1 MNRKIINYLLG
12 FYIFF
17 TLYNT
22 LIPFHFDLGWS
33 QLGEQIRRISWKMYI
48 LNGKPAS
55 LTDLV
60 GNVILFIP
68 FGFLM
73 YTFLLQRDVRG
84 RMLKTVLAGGLL
96 SFTIEFLQL
105 FIHSRDTALHDL
117 VNNTLGSGIGAIAA
131 MFFSRT
137 VLQLTRRMF
146 LELNRTRPVLLIVLL
161 ILFGQTFSAIMPFT
175 VSISVSSLV
184 QSVKE
189 TNLIPFAYK
198 PVSVLFF
205 GEYSKEAQFQLSE
218 PALDALESAGVP
230 PEIVAQLG
238 PLQSEPVKTRRRFL
252 NTLKDLIGRDHV
264 RQYGDVILT
273 QALVRSQEEQFD
285 ITQMLENLLFWMA
298 VGYLTMMCFSLY
310 FAGKGHSQTLWWL
323 LPPLFFAGLESLQLI
338 ITSRV
343 SDVNDIIGGTAGV
356 YLGYALYRLF
366 PPGRADLQTLNLR
379 IFRVPALVYLAFM
392 FFSGFRPFDWSP
404 AHIHKDL
411 MTGNLVPF
419 YAYFRKTTLWNI
431 YDLVHSLTFFLPV
444 SLYWSALLKQ
454 RGKGYGGI
462 YVRMGLAGL
471 CAGLLIEFAQLL
483 SDSRVAEITDVIAYA
498 GSGALGTFLLYYYEH
513 QIAPAARDRKAAASV

>member
-1 MNRKIINYLLG
+1 MNRKIVNYLLG

-17 TLYNT
+17 TIYNT
-22 LIPFHFDLGWS
+22 LIPFHFDIGWS
-33 QLGEQIRRISWKMYI
+33 QLGDQIRRISWKMYGI
-48 LNGKPAS
+48 NGKPAS

-60 GNVILFIP
+60 GNVILFVP

-73 YTFLLQRDVRG
+73 YTFLWQRGIR
-84 RMLKTVLAGGLL
+84 RRIFITVLAGGML
-96 SFTIEFLQL
+96 SLTIEFLQL

-117 VNNTLGSGIGAIAA
+117 VNNMLGSGIGAITAV
-131 MFFSRT
+131 FFSRT
-137 VLQLTRRMF
+137 VLQLTRRAF
-146 LELNRTRPVLLIVLL
+146 LELIRTRPVLLIVVL
-161 ILFGQTFSAIMPFT
+161 ILLGQTFSAVMPFT

-205 GEYSKEAQFQLSE
+205 EEYSKDAQFQINQ
-218 PALDALESAGVP
+218 PALTALGQAGLP
-230 PEIVAQLG
+230 PDLTAQLRQ
-238 PLQSEPVKTRRRFL
+238 LQSEPVASRRRFL
-252 NTLKDLIGRDHV
+252 NTLKDVIGRDNV
-264 RQYGDVILT
+264 RQYGDLILT
-273 QALVRSQEEQFD
+273 HALVRSQEEQFD
-285 ITQMLENLLFWMA
+285 VTQMLENILFWMA
-298 VGYLTMMCFSLY
+298 MGYLAMMSFQLY
-310 FAGKGHSQTLWWL
+310 FAGKVHANALRWL
-323 LPPLFFAGLESLQLI
+323 LPPLFFAGLEALQLI

-356 YLGYALYRLF
+356 YLGYVLYRLI
-366 PPGRADLQTLNLR
+366 PPARADLQSLNLR
-379 IFRVPALVYLAFM
+379 IFRVPVLVYLLFM
-392 FFSGFRPFDWSP
+392 LFSGFRPFDWSP

-431 YDLVHSLTFFLPV
+431 YDLVHSLTFFMPV

-462 YVRMGLAGL
+462 YVRTVLAGL
-471 CAGLLIEFAQLL
+471 TAGLLIEFTQLL

-498 GSGALGTFLLYYYEH
+498 GSGALGTFLLYYYEK
-513 QIAPAARDRKAAASV
+513 QIVPAIRG